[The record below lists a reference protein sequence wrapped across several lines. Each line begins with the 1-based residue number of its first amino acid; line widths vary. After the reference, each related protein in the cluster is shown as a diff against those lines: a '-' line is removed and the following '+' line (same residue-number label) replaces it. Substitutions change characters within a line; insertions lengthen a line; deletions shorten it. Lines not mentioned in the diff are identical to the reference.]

1 MYIKTRKDPDGDTSS
16 LLLNFGAE
24 MEDQQ
29 PSLSPAARLFHS
41 PKFSCYIVIRMG
53 CSIRIHPEVIS
64 AGLKETLYKHP
75 RFSSKMVKD
84 RNLCGKKR
92 WIQVP
97 INMEDHV
104 IVPNMDSDMEDADQF
119 VRDYISHLTK
129 SPLDLSK
136 PLWEVHIL
144 NVKTSDAEAV
154 AVIRIHHSI
163 GDGAS
168 LMSLLLAC
176 TRKTSDPDALP
187 SVPTKRKH
195 EDSSSSESSVFWW
208 LLLAIWS
215 AVTLIGN
222 TLVDIVLFVATILV
236 LKDTK
241 TPIKGPPGVEL
252 TAKRFLHRTVS
263 FDHIK
268 QVKNAMNMTI
278 NDVVLGVTQAGLSRY
293 LNCRYAGENE
303 KDEGAKK
310 KGHNLPKSIRLRANV
325 LVNLRPA
332 VGIQE
337 LADMMA
343 KKSKTK
349 WGNRIGYVLVPF
361 TIALQDDP
369 LDYVRGAKLLMDRKK
384 HSLEAFCTYLSA
396 NLLTKLIGAKGA
408 GAVAHRVLCNSTL
421 AFTNLIGPLEEI
433 SYYGH
438 PITYIA
444 PNVYGHPHAL
454 HMHFQSYV
462 DKMTI
467 SLAFDPDL
475 IPDPEKLLDDLEES
489 LKLIRDAVVEKE
501 LNIAKEGRSSCV

>member
-1 MYIKTRKDPDGDTSS
+1 MENTSS
-16 LLLNFGAE
+16 LLLNFEAE
-24 MEDQQ
+24 MEDPR
-29 PSLSPAARLFHS
+29 PSLSPTGRLFHS
-41 PKFSCYIVIRMG
+41 PKFSCYIVVRMG
-53 CSIRIHPEVIS
+53 CSTWINPQVFS
-64 AGLKETLYKHP
+64 AGLKEHLPMHP
-75 RFSSKMVKD
+75 RFSSIMVKD

-92 WIQVP
+92 WIQVSV
-97 INMEDHV
+97 NMEDHV
-104 IVPNMDSDMEDADQF
+104 IVPNMDSDMEDADKF
-119 VRDYISHLTK
+119 VRDYISHLTT

-136 PLWEVHIL
+136 PLWEVHIV

-154 AVIRIHHSI
+154 VVIRIHHSM

-187 SVPTKRKH
+187 SVPNQRKH
-195 EDSSSSESSVFWW
+195 QGSSSSDLSVFWW

-222 TLVDIVLFVATILV
+222 TFVDLVLFVATILF

-263 FDHIK
+263 LDHIK

-278 NDVVLGVTQAGLSRY
+278 NDVVLGVTQAGLSQY
-293 LNCRYAGENE
+293 LNYKYAGENE

-310 KGHNLPKSIRLRANV
+310 KGNNLPKSIRLRANI
-325 LVNLRPA
+325 LVNLRSA
-332 VGIQE
+332 AGIQD

-361 TIALQDDP
+361 IIALQDDP
-369 LDYVRGAKLLMDRKK
+369 LDYVRGAKSHLDRKK
-384 HSLEAFCTYLSA
+384 HSLEAFCTYLCA
-396 NLLTKLIGAKGA
+396 NVLTKLIGAKGA

-438 PITYIA
+438 PVTYIA

-454 HMHFQSYV
+454 HIHFQSYV

-467 SLAFDPDL
+467 SLAVDPNV

-489 LKLIRDAVVEKE
+489 LQLIHDAVVEKG
-501 LNIAKEGRSSCV
+501 LNIAKEGRRSCV